1 MSNKSLL
8 NITQSNDIVQLNL
21 DSFAK
26 LEQAELLA
34 RFLLN
39 SHHTNKNEFIIA
51 VSCIADLLY
60 KVMAQAKL

>member
-8 NITQSNDIVQLNL
+8 SITQSNDIVQLNL

-60 KVMAQAKL
+60 NVMAQAKL

>member
-8 NITQSNDIVQLNL
+8 SITQSNDIVQLNL

>member
-8 NITQSNDIVQLNL
+8 SITQSNDIVQLNL

-26 LEQAELLA
+26 LEQAELLV

-60 KVMAQAKL
+60 NVMAQAKL

>member
-1 MSNKSLL
+1 MKNQSMLS
-8 NITQSNDIVQLNL
+8 IASSNDIVQLNL

-39 SHHTNKNEFIIA
+39 SNHTNKNEFIIA
-51 VSCIADLLY
+51 ISCIADLLY
-60 KVMAQAKL
+60 NVMAHAKS

>member
-1 MSNKSLL
+1 MKNQSTLSVVS
-8 NITQSNDIVQLNL
+8 SNDIVQLNL

-39 SHHTNKNEFIIA
+39 SNHTNKNEFIIA
-51 VSCIADLLY
+51 VSCIADLLCS
-60 KVMAQAKL
+60 VMHKAK

>member
-1 MSNKSLL
+1 MKNSSIL
-8 NITQSNDIVQLNL
+8 NIASSNDIVQLNL

-26 LEQAELLA
+26 LEQAELIT

-39 SHHTNKNEFIIA
+39 SNHTNKNEFIIT

-60 KVMAQAKL
+60 NVMAQAKL